1 MEPCSTWSRRGIT
14 LRDSSSLL
22 FFLSKAAFPFLVKV
36 SSMQRAATA
45 ERTLAEAFS
54 QPFRA
59 QPCMHFADCVEE
71 VADLA
76 AGKTAAFAFF
86 LLSAISAA
94 AHPHSATPRLNPLFY
109 EAAMFVEALF
119 LVEESKA
126 GHVGICFSYF
136 V

>member
-1 MEPCSTWSRRGIT
+1 
-14 LRDSSSLL
+14 
-22 FFLSKAAFPFLVKV
+22 
-36 SSMQRAATA
+36 
-45 ERTLAEAFS
+45 
-54 QPFRA
+54 
-59 QPCMHFADCVEE
+59 MHFADRVEE

-94 AHPHSATPRLNPLFY
+94 AHPHNSTPRINPLLY
-109 EAAMFVEALF
+109 EVAMFVEALF
-119 LVEESKA
+119 LIEESKA

>member
-1 MEPCSTWSRRGIT
+1 
-14 LRDSSSLL
+14 
-22 FFLSKAAFPFLVKV
+22 
-36 SSMQRAATA
+36 
-45 ERTLAEAFS
+45 
-54 QPFRA
+54 
-59 QPCMHFADCVEE
+59 MHFADCVEE

-119 LVEESKA
+119 LFEESKA
-126 GHVGICFSYF
+126 GHVGICFLYF